1 MLKQRTKTFCLIAG
15 NLIAIVIVVILA
27 DGLGLW
33 DLINLQDWLGVK
45 MKGPSELWYYFG
57 VAILIVGP
65 VVSVPLF
72 LKRFYQK
79 YRCPICGEHHS
90 QHF

>member
-1 MLKQRTKTFCLIAG
+1 MLKRRTKTFWLIAS

-27 DGLGLW
+27 YGLGFW
-33 DLINLQDWLGVK
+33 DLINLQDWLGIK
-45 MKGPSELWYYFG
+45 MKGPSEPWYYFG

-65 VVSVPLF
+65 VATVPLF

-79 YRCPICGEHHS
+79 YRCPTCGEYHS

>member
-1 MLKQRTKTFCLIAG
+1 MLKQRTKTFCLISS

-27 DGLGLW
+27 DSLGLW
-33 DLINLQDWLGVK
+33 DLIDLQDWLGVK
-45 MKGPSELWYYFG
+45 MKGPSEAWYYFG

-65 VVSVPLF
+65 MAAVPLF

-79 YRCPICGEHHS
+79 YRCPACGEYHS